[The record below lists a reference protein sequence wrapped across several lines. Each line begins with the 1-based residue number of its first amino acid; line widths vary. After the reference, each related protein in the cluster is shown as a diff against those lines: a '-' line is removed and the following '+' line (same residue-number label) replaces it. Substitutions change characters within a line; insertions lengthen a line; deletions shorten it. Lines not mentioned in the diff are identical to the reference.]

1 MEYKN
6 TKAERDTVT
15 RDIRDFEAGT
25 DNTFETIAVI
35 AKRANQIGADIKE
48 ELNSKLAE
56 FATTSD
62 NLEEIF
68 ENREQIEISKF
79 YEALPKPVSIA
90 VEEYLTDK
98 IYFRNPANDPTE
110 EEAEASAEA
119 AAAAKAAAAKA

>member
-6 TKAERDTVT
+6 TQAARDTIT
-15 RDIRDFEAGT
+15 RDMRDFEKGT
-25 DNTFETIAVI
+25 DNTFETIAII

-56 FATTSD
+56 FATSSD

-79 YEALPKPVSIA
+79 YEALPKPVSMA
-90 VEEYLTDK
+90 VEEYLNDK
-98 IYFRNPANDPTE
+98 IYFRNPANDVD
-110 EEAEASAEA
+110 AEDKDASE
-119 AAAAKAAAAKA
+119 KED

>member
-15 RDIRDFEAGT
+15 RDMRDFEAGT

-90 VEEYLTDK
+90 GRSEDRRKKRERDGARAVSYDLSSSQSRS
-98 IYFRNPANDPTE
+98 FSPF
-110 EEAEASAEA
+110 
-119 AAAAKAAAAKA
+119 